1 LAPCLTG
8 AKKIRGRFSLVYT
21 TGMEESK
28 DTWLLDMWKIK
39 VNSWLEV
46 LRLNV
51 RTAVALVRARLFPA
65 GEMRKLDG
73 RLRKNR
79 RCGEEKVLRYTG
91 RWFTLLGKLGL
102 RPSCLVRSLALAR
115 VLREEGH
122 DAHLVFGVRS
132 DNGDMEG
139 HCWVA
144 IGGKPVSENY
154 AGFEELRYE

>member
-1 LAPCLTG
+1 MKG
-8 AKKIRGRFSLVYT
+8 ER
-21 TGMEESK
+21 

-39 VNSWLEV
+39 VNSWLEA
-46 LRLNV
+46 LRLNA
-51 RTAVALVRARLFPA
+51 RTAVALMRARLFTA

-91 RWFTLLGKLGL
+91 RWFTLLGKLGM

-115 VLREEGH
+115 VLREEGY

-144 IGGKPVSENY
+144 VEGRPVSEKPTS
-154 AGFEELRYE
+154 FEELRYE